1 MKVPPKRKYKH
12 LNTKDNII
20 VNNKI
25 FLTKSEFGD
34 YKKSSRKKR
43 NKNDAKSEMPNR
55 NKLRINKKTEISDK
69 EENEIK
75 IEDDLIS
82 DIPNDKNKNIKN
94 INKSQKSS
102 QLNLLK
108 HSKLNDNSSSKIRLN
123 TNKKS
128 TKKHVKI
135 KVADNNIKDENY
147 IDIKEYIKTD
157 PDDMDYDSAIKRD
170 NRSFGEYF
178 KDNLI
183 SDILILNIF
192 CNHEPLNPW
201 PVKTI
206 LFILNIELYL
216 FVNALFFTED
226 YLTEMLY
233 NDSSFLDYIKRF
245 IDRIAYIALI
255 GIIIDYIINFFFYE
269 EKYIKRIFK
278 RERDDI
284 NNLEYEM
291 LQIIKY
297 IKIRYYLFF
306 AICFVFGI
314 FIWYYIF
321 CFNNIYPS
329 MVNEWIIT
337 SIIIFLV
344 M

>member
-1 MKVPPKRKYKH
+1 MV
-12 LNTKDNII
+12 
-20 VNNKI
+20 
-25 FLTKSEFGD
+25 FAASS
-34 YKKSSRKKR
+34 KSS
-43 NKNDAKSEMPNR
+43 A
-55 NKLRINKKTEISDK
+55 
-69 EENEIK
+69 
-75 IEDDLIS
+75 
-82 DIPNDKNKNIKN
+82 
-94 INKSQKSS
+94 
-102 QLNLLK
+102 
-108 HSKLNDNSSSKIRLN
+108 NDNSSSKIRLN

-135 KVADNNIKDENY
+135 KVADNNIKKESF
-147 IDIKEYIKTD
+147 IDIEEYIKTD

-344 M
+344 MQILYLLKLLLETIIRFISFKCKSERLFKISQFLS